1 MLHVYLGGETIGR
14 DPTSSRPPNHV
25 RDMATSMRVRPPLA
39 GLQLQLLLQQ
49 KPKPCQTPAP
59 ETAST
64 VKPSKAPQIP
74 LSQRM
79 DGAEA
84 EKTGS
89 PRLPTLTFCKKPPT
103 ISPNPHS
110 ISTRLPPRDSPLAAA
125 GGARWPTGRRRI
137 RPDEDLRCREAA
149 DPVTRPRMRAPARRL
164 RSRGREAR
172 RRVLWVLY
180 WPPPELPQASARGH
194 GAASSPRAHGP
205 SSPARMYQQHRRVQG
220 RHRRVQGQTAGPGA
234 AAQPWQA
241 YPPAHGRL
249 VPPWPEEAPA
259 LLSMEDYQ
267 IGLPEQQPQH

>member
-89 PRLPTLTFCKKPPT
+89 PRLPTLTFCKKPPQFPP
-103 ISPNPHS
+103 IPNSSQPQSPFH
-110 ISTRLPPRDSPLAAA
+110 L
-125 GGARWPTGRRRI
+125 
-137 RPDEDLRCREAA
+137 
-149 DPVTRPRMRAPARRL
+149 DP
-164 RSRGREAR
+164 S
-172 RRVLWVLY
+172 
-180 WPPPELPQASARGH
+180 
-194 GAASSPRAHGP
+194 P
-205 SSPARMYQQHRRVQG
+205 SSRFSSGGGG
-220 RHRRVQGQTAGPGA
+220 RCAMADGA
-234 AAQPWQA
+234 PVD
-241 YPPAHGRL
+241 G
-249 VPPWPEEAPA
+249 
-259 LLSMEDYQ
+259 
-267 IGLPEQQPQH
+267 